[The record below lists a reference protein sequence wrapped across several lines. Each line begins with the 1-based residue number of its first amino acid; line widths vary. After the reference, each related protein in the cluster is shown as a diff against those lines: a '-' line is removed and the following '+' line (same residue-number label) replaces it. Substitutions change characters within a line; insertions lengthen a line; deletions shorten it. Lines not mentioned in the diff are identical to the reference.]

1 MRACISSLL
10 LAAVAGS
17 QLISAAPIAA
27 VSSGVGLVGRDDGIV
42 VDYVPASV
50 DWNKVD
56 WSQVNW
62 SAVNWD
68 AVNWQSVFSS
78 RDTIPSSSE
87 TTYSSTQDQL
97 GSAAVISAPAAN
109 STPESS
115 NAPESS
121 AAPEPK
127 PVVPE
132 PSPVVP
138 EPSPVVPEPS
148 PVVPEPSPV
157 APEPSSSS
165 EKPSPVASEAQP
177 PAPTTTSKPEYTSS
191 SPPPKP
197 EPSTSAAPDPQPPAN
212 SGGSL
217 WGLTYSPYNIDGSCP
232 DLATVSSQLK
242 KVAQVTGNIRLYS
255 TDCSQLRLAVQA
267 VKNNN
272 LGLTIHPGI
281 WISDGASRMQSD
293 LDEFVS
299 VVKQYGSDI
308 INGLSVGNE
317 DLSKGTSESTLIEYI
332 NQVRSRLQA
341 EGLGYIP
348 IYATEQD
355 AHFTSSLANVCD
367 LVQVNIYSIFDS
379 IFTSIDASVK
389 SVIQRADNIRNNV
402 AGGKPV
408 RFGETG
414 WSSAG
419 NTGPSPLSLANQ
431 IAYAQKFKCAAASA
445 GYEYF
450 YFEAKNSQW
459 KQGAAASEQNFGI
472 FSADFVPKF
481 DFGLLNYC

>member
-1 MRACISSLL
+1 MRACISSWL
-10 LAAVAGS
+10 LAAIAGS
-17 QLISAAPIAA
+17 QLVSAAPIAA
-27 VSSGVGLVGRDDGIV
+27 ISGGVGLAGRDNGIA

-50 DWNKVD
+50 DWSKVD

-78 RDTIPSSSE
+78 RDTIPSPSE
-87 TTYSSTQDQL
+87 TTYSSAQDQL
-97 GSAAVISAPAAN
+97 DSAVAISAPV
-109 STPESS
+109 SDP
-115 NAPESS
+115 APELPSKAPEPSS
-121 AAPEPK
+121 AAPEPS
-127 PVVPE
+127 PVAPE

-138 EPSPVVPEPS
+138 EPSPAVPKPS
-148 PVVPEPSPV
+148 SA
-157 APEPSSSS
+157 APEPS
-165 EKPSPVASEAQP
+165 P

-197 EPSTSAAPDPQPPAN
+197 EPSTSAAPEPETPSN

-217 WGLTYSPYNIDGSCP
+217 WGLTYSPYNTDGSCP

-242 KVAQVTGNIRLYS
+242 KIAQVTGNIRLYS

-267 VKNNN
+267 IKNNN
-272 LGLTIHPGI
+272 IGLTIHPGI
-281 WISDGASRMQSD
+281 WVSEGAARMQSD

-308 INGLSVGNE
+308 IDGLSVGNE
-317 DLSKGTSESTLIEYI
+317 ETSKGMSESTLIGYI
-332 NQVRSRLQA
+332 NQARSRLQA
-341 EGLGYIP
+341 EGLGHIP
-348 IYATEQD
+348 VFTTEQD
-355 AHFTSSLANVCD
+355 AHFTSSLASVCD
-367 LVQVNIYSIFDS
+367 LVQVNIYSVFDS

-419 NTGPSPLSLANQ
+419 NTGPSPLSLVNE

-445 GYEYF
+445 GYDYF
-450 YFEAKNSQW
+450 YFEAKNALW
-459 KQGAAASEQNFGI
+459 KQGEPDSEQNFGI

>member
-17 QLISAAPIAA
+17 QLVSAAPIAA
-27 VSSGVGLVGRDDGIV
+27 VSGGVGFVGRDNGIA

-87 TTYSSTQDQL
+87 AAYSSTQAPLD
-97 GSAAVISAPAAN
+97 SAPASDPA
-109 STPESS
+109 PEPSK
-115 NAPESS
+115 APESS
-121 AAPEPK
+121 DAPEPKPVVPEPK

-148 PVVPEPSPV
+148 TSSEKPLPV
-157 APEPSSSS
+157 APEP
-165 EKPSPVASEAQP
+165 QP

-197 EPSTSAAPDPQPPAN
+197 EPSTSAAPEPQPPAS
-212 SGGSL
+212 SGGTL

-232 DLATVSSQLK
+232 DLAAVSSQLQK
-242 KVAQVTGNIRLYS
+242 IAQVTGNIRLYS

-267 VKNNN
+267 VKNNH

-299 VVKQYGSDI
+299 VVKQYGSDTI
-308 INGLSVGNE
+308 DGLSVGNE
-317 DLSKGTSESTLIEYI
+317 DISKGMSESTLIGYI

-341 EGLGYIP
+341 EGLGHIP

-355 AHFTSSLANVCD
+355 AHFTSSLANACD
-367 LVQVNIYSIFDS
+367 LVQVNLHTIFDAA
-379 IFTSIDASVK
+379 FTSIDASAK
-389 SVIQRADNIRNNV
+389 SVIKRADAVKINV
-402 AGGKPV
+402 SNGKLV
-408 RFGETG
+408 RIGETG
-414 WSSAG
+414 WSSSG
-419 NTGPSPLSLANQ
+419 NTGPSPLSLANE

-450 YFEAKNSQW
+450 YFEAKNAQW
-459 KQGAAASEQNFGI
+459 KKGAVASEQNFGI